1 MKSQRPRALAVVA
14 PSVRSPDT
22 STIIAA
28 GHRGVHDRVER
39 VPPVQPQPILAPL
52 TPAAIFLVVT
62 IDEGGEAAVHDAL
75 PEFSGLVRALGF
87 RDPTKRLSMITSIG
101 SDAWDRL
108 FRGARPAEL
117 HPFIELIGPRH
128 TAPSSPGDALFHI
141 RAESMDVCF
150 ELAGRVLKSMAG
162 AVRVVDEVHGFR
174 FFDNRDLLGFVD
186 GTENPDGPI
195 ALSATTIGDEDPG
208 FAGSCYVHVQK
219 YTHDMPQWESLPVA
233 EQERVVGRTKLDDIE
248 FDEDT
253 KPANSHI
260 ALNVITDED
269 GTELKIVRHNMP
281 FGEVGKGEYGTY
293 FIGYS
298 RRPAVAEQMLRN
310 MFLGD
315 PPGNT
320 DRILDFSTALTGGMF
335 FSPTVDFLDDPP
347 PLPAARA
354 TRQPSR
360 PTFVPASHGSLAIGS
375 LKGTS

>member
-1 MKSQRPRALAVVA
+1 M
-14 PSVRSPDT
+14 
-22 STIIAA
+22 
-28 GHRGVHDRVER
+28 
-39 VPPVQPQPILAPL
+39 PPVQPQPILAPL

-62 IDEGGEAAVHDAL
+62 IDEGGEATVHDAL
-75 PEFSGLVRALGF
+75 PDLSGLVRALGF
-87 RDPTKRLSMITSIG
+87 RDPAKRLSMITSIG
-101 SDAWDRL
+101 SAAWDRL
-108 FRGARPAEL
+108 FSGPRPAEL
-117 HPFIELIGPRH
+117 HPFVELTGPRH
-128 TAPSSPGDALFHI
+128 TAPATPGDVLFHI

-150 ELAGRVLKSMAG
+150 ELAGRVLKAMAG
-162 AVRVVDEVHGFR
+162 AVTVVDEVHGFR

-195 ALSATTIGDEDPG
+195 ALRATTIGEEDPG

-219 YTHDMPQWESLPVA
+219 YVHDIPEWESLPVP

-248 FDEDT
+248 LDEDV
-253 KPANSHI
+253 KPANSHV
-260 ALNVITDED
+260 ALNVITDDD

-298 RRPAVAEQMLRN
+298 RRPAVTEQMLRN

-335 FSPTVDFLDDPP
+335 FSPTVGFLDDPP
-347 PLPAARA
+347 ALPGTPGRRA
-354 TRQPSR
+354 GTVSD
-360 PTFVPASHGSLAIGS
+360 PTSESGSLSIGS
-375 LKGTS
+375 LKGLS